1 MLELICNGQL
11 PFYQKP
17 SGSKQLYEHHAY
29 RVHPHNL
36 KTHFSFKV
44 TEEHFS
50 YQLQCYDDD
59 TPVSLMEQKP
69 VVVLTSN
76 PATLLLGMDL
86 YTFSH
91 IEASRLLP
99 FTKKERIS
107 ADASLTEKYIDN
119 IIIPLAR
126 YHDISIQGLKVV
138 REKRPCNAYLYL
150 EDTIYNDTLLR
161 LDFRYGEQSFSPQP
175 PMKPGNLSFVSK
187 KRRKSSY
194 TISSV
199 IQPLKE
205 KLYICFRKP
214 ACNASVTPISSYHPR
229 LPKRTLPNGSATI
242 AKCCSKSL
250 SCPVIHKT
258 NRTIFPKSG

>member
-138 REKRPCNAYLYL
+138 REKRPCN
-150 EDTIYNDTLLR
+150 
-161 LDFRYGEQSFSPQP
+161 
-175 PMKPGNLSFVSK
+175 LS
-187 KRRKSSY
+187 
-194 TISSV
+194 
-199 IQPLKE
+199 
-205 KLYICFRKP
+205 
-214 ACNASVTPISSYHPR
+214 
-229 LPKRTLPNGSATI
+229 
-242 AKCCSKSL
+242 
-250 SCPVIHKT
+250 
-258 NRTIFPKSG
+258 

>member
-86 YTFSH
+86 YTLATSKPH
-91 IEASRLLP
+91 VCYPSL
-99 FTKKERIS
+99 KKNVS
-107 ADASLTEKYIDN
+107 AQML
-119 IIIPLAR
+119 
-126 YHDISIQGLKVV
+126 H
-138 REKRPCNAYLYL
+138 
-150 EDTIYNDTLLR
+150 
-161 LDFRYGEQSFSPQP
+161 
-175 PMKPGNLSFVSK
+175 
-187 KRRKSSY
+187 
-194 TISSV
+194 
-199 IQPLKE
+199 
-205 KLYICFRKP
+205 
-214 ACNASVTPISSYHPR
+214 
-229 LPKRTLPNGSATI
+229 
-242 AKCCSKSL
+242 
-250 SCPVIHKT
+250 
-258 NRTIFPKSG
+258 